1 MKRILYNISFQILV
15 VIVFFIVIEL
25 GARVITYFK
34 FDKYSTSIS
43 TQGNSRWCSH
53 DSTVWMN
60 RPGYLEYDKSSQY
73 NEYGFRVKPGEFKMS
88 KKKENDFWV
97 FLFGGSAVAGMGSN
111 QNGDWIKIT
120 GVATHPPEN
129 SIDGKLEKILQN
141 KLKTKKVKVF
151 NAAVASHTIF
161 QSMRNY
167 NRLKTLKPDWVV
179 SMDGVNDPKKIDVD
193 QKNTSIF
200 LDSSWKSHPINNY
213 PFKYF
218 RKILSKSAFFCLIG
232 EYLLFET
239 GIIKT
244 KKNSTADSSII
255 NKWTNSGEQKFDLNN
270 FNKRSPEEKNALNIF
285 IANMKAFND
294 QLLRDKQKYILL
306 IQPHLTLRNR
316 DSIKNNQEIA
326 AYNYQYH
333 IIDKPHSLLYDL
345 HKYSDSIFKEE
356 INIKSMKNLH
366 NSKKWIFVDYCHFT
380 VDANQMIAE
389 DIARLILSKN
399 K

>member
-1 MKRILYNISFQILV
+1 MKRILYNISFQIFV
-15 VIVFFIVIEL
+15 VLVFFIVIEL
-25 GARVITYFK
+25 GSRVIAYFK
-34 FDKYSTSIS
+34 FEKYSTSIS
-43 TQGNSRWCSH
+43 TQGNSRWSSH

-73 NEYGFRVKPGEFKMS
+73 NEYGFRVKTGEFKMP
-88 KKKENDFWV
+88 KKMENDFWV

-120 GVATHPPEN
+120 GIATHSPDS

-151 NAAVASHTIF
+151 NAAVASHTVF
-161 QSMRNY
+161 QSMQNY
-167 NRLKTLKPDWVV
+167 NRLKMLKPDWVI

-193 QKNTSIF
+193 QENTSIF

-232 EYLLFET
+232 EYIFFET

-244 KKNSTADSSII
+244 KKNSAADSLII
-255 NKWTNSGEQKFDLNN
+255 SKWYNSGEQKFDLNN
-270 FNKRSPEEKNALNIF
+270 FHKRSPEEKNALNIF
-285 IANMKAFND
+285 IANMKTFDD
-294 QLLRDKQKYILL
+294 QLIKDKQKHILL

-316 DSIKNNQEIA
+316 ASIRNIKEIA
-326 AYNYQYH
+326 VYNYQYH
-333 IIDKPHSLLYDL
+333 KNVMPHSLLYDL
-345 HKYSDSIFKEE
+345 HKHSDSIFK
-356 INIKSMKNLH
+356 NRAYIKSMKNLH
-366 NSKKWIFVDYCHFT
+366 KSKQWVFVDYCHFT
-380 VDANQMIAE
+380 SSANQIIAE
-389 DIARLILSKN
+389 NIANLITSKN